1 MTTTHRVSPPL
12 ALLPLVL
19 ALLAGCRPADAC
31 RGDRCGTLV
40 FAGIGE
46 PETLLPAVTD
56 QQLAR
61 DIHDQIFL
69 KLADVGM
76 SANTIGEA
84 DFEPLL
90 AERWD
95 WEDSVTLAFHLHPN
109 ARWHDGQPVTAG
121 DVAFTFA
128 AYTDSLVNS
137 PARASLTHIASVT
150 AADSLTAVFRF
161 TEVFPEMFHEAVHHL
176 RILPAHLLGDL
187 PRDQWRTAEF
197 GRRPVGNGPY
207 RMVSWT
213 PGVALT
219 LAADTSFFLG
229 RPHIARLVWRFQ
241 PDLAAAVNV
250 VIAGEADAVD
260 VLVTPDNVRRA
271 REATH
276 LALYQYPGLVYGYL
290 GFNLRAR
297 GTPTRPHPV
306 FGDRDVRRALTMA
319 VDRERMRESALGD
332 LARVPPGPIPTLWP
346 LWEPRPRELPFD
358 TAAAAQLL
366 ADRGWIDRN
375 GDGVREKAGVPLAF
389 GILLPSTSGLRRQYA
404 RLLQEQLGA
413 VGAQVR
419 LEEVDGPVYGE
430 RTAAGRFDTYLGGW
444 NVDPTPS
451 TGIGGIWTSA
461 AVGRAN
467 HVHYSNPAFDD
478 LVADAT
484 TGGGS
489 PDSVRALW
497 RRALEVFN
505 DDAPAMML
513 FAMDN
518 VAAVHSRVADVRI
531 RPDSYWALVR
541 TWRIP
546 SDRLIERDRVAP
558 AGN

>member
-1 MTTTHRVSPPL
+1 MTTICRQCRPLTLVPL
-12 ALLPLVL
+12 AL
-19 ALLAGCRPADAC
+19 ALLTACQPTDAC
-31 RGDRCGTLV
+31 RGDTCGTLV

-76 SANTIGEA
+76 SANTVGDA

-95 WEDSVTLAFHLHPN
+95 WEDSLTLVFHLRPD
-109 ARWHDGQPVTAG
+109 ARWHDGKPVTAG

-128 AYTDSLVNS
+128 AYTDSQVNS
-137 PARASLTHIASVT
+137 PARATLTHIASVT
-150 AADSLTAVFRF
+150 APDSLTAVFRF
-161 TEVFPEMFHEAVHHL
+161 TQAFPEMFHEAVHHL
-176 RILPAHLLGDL
+176 RILPAHLLRDL

-207 RMVSWT
+207 RFVSWT

-219 LAADTSFFLG
+219 LAADSAFFLG
-229 RPHIARLVWRFQ
+229 RGHIARLVWRFQ

-250 VIAGEADAVD
+250 VVTGEADAVD
-260 VLVTPDNVRRA
+260 VLVTPDNVQRA
-271 REATH
+271 RETPT
-276 LALYQYPGLVYGYL
+276 LTLYQYPGLVYGYL
-290 GFNLRAR
+290 GFNFRAN
-297 GTPTRPHPV
+297 GNPLRPHPV
-306 FGDRDVRRALTMA
+306 FGDRDVRRALGMA
-319 VDRERMRESALGD
+319 VDRQRLRQSTLGD

-346 LWEPRPRELPFD
+346 LWEPRPRELPYD
-358 TAAAAQLL
+358 TAAAGQLL
-366 ADRGWIDRN
+366 TERGWVDRN
-375 GDGVREKAGVPLAF
+375 GDGVREKNGVPLTF
-389 GILLPSTSGLRRQYA
+389 GLLLPSTSGLRRQYA
-404 RLLQEQLGA
+404 RLLQEQLA
-413 VGAQVR
+413 TVGAQVR
-419 LEEVDGPVYGE
+419 IEEVDGPVYGE
-430 RTAAGRFDTYLGGW
+430 RTAAGRFDAYLGGW

-461 AVGRAN
+461 AIGRAN
-467 HVHYSNPAFDD
+467 HGRYSDPVFDD
-478 LVADAT
+478 LVARAT
-484 TGGGS
+484 HGAAA

-505 DDAPAMML
+505 DDAPAIVL

-518 VAAVHSRVADVRI
+518 VAAVHSRVANVRI

-546 SDRLIERDRVAP
+546 ADRLIARDRVA
-558 AGN
+558 AGD